1 MVAELLGWPQ
11 GTFAS
16 KKMNN
21 NLIVTILLFN
31 YIILFSTVINKHSL
45 VNGANCWLVLIYGPK
60 RIA

>member
-1 MVAELLGWPQ
+1 
-11 GTFAS
+11 
-16 KKMNN
+16 MNN